1 MDVFL
6 VPVGADAYELYC
18 EHVDEEPDAPV
29 EEIPAGFW
37 ARLNPRYLFT
47 RLRARF
53 HQVLVE
59 AERERRHDQAAST
72 GDGWFHRMKRR
83 AMRWVAESIAE
94 QRLLWNLR
102 RHDEATLHH
111 PDDIPA
117 DAADAVCRKQLA
129 RDFEK
134 HRFWLAIDSVLMV
147 VSAAL
152 ILVPGPNVL
161 GYFFAFRVVGHFF
174 SVRGA
179 KNGLDRVA
187 WTKVPNPP
195 LTDLRR
201 ALSLEPTARLREAEA
216 VATRLRLDH
225 LATFFQ
231 RTAPSQ

>member
-6 VPVGADAYELYC
+6 VPVGVDAYELYC
-18 EHVDEEPDAPV
+18 EHVDEEPAPV
-29 EEIPAGFW
+29 EEVPAGFW
-37 ARLNPRYLFT
+37 ARLNPRYIFT

-59 AERERRHDQAAST
+59 AERERRRDHAANA
-72 GDGWFHRMKRR
+72 GDGWFGRMKRR

-102 RHDEATLHH
+102 RHDQATLHH
-111 PDDIPA
+111 PDDIA
-117 DAADAVCRKQLA
+117 AEAADVVRRKQLL

-147 VSAAL
+147 VSGAL

-179 KNGLDRVA
+179 KNGLDKVE
-187 WTKVPNPP
+187 WTKHPNPA

-231 RTAPSQ
+231 RTALSQ

>member
-6 VPVGADAYELYC
+6 VPVGVEAYELYC
-18 EHVDEEPDAPV
+18 EHVDDEPDAP
-29 EEIPAGFW
+29 EEIPAGLW
-37 ARLNPRYLFT
+37 ARLNPRYVFT
-47 RLRARF
+47 RLKARF

-59 AERERRHDQAAST
+59 AERERRRDHAANA
-72 GDGWFHRMKRR
+72 GDGWLVRMKRR
-83 AMRWVAESIAE
+83 AMRWVAENIAE

-102 RHDEATLHH
+102 RHDEAILHH
-111 PDDIPA
+111 PDDMPA
-117 DAADAVCRKQLA
+117 SVADVVCRKQLT

-134 HRFWLAIDSVLMV
+134 HRFWLAVDSVLMLA
-147 VSAAL
+147 SGAL
-152 ILVPGPNVL
+152 ILIPGPNVL
-161 GYFFAFRVVGHFF
+161 GYFFAFRVVGHLF
-174 SVRGA
+174 SIRGA

-187 WTKVPNPP
+187 WAKLPNPP

>member
-6 VPVGADAYELYC
+6 VPVGVDAYELYC
-18 EHVDEEPDAPV
+18 EHVDDEPDAPA

-37 ARLNPRYLFT
+37 ARLNPRYLYG

-59 AERERRHDQAAST
+59 AERERRRDHAANAT
-72 GDGWFHRMKRR
+72 DGWFARVKRR

-102 RHDEATLHH
+102 RHDQATLHH
-111 PDDIPA
+111 PDDMVP
-117 DAADAVCRKQLA
+117 DVAAAVCRKQLT

-134 HRFWLAIDSVLMV
+134 HRLWLGIDGVLML
-147 VSAAL
+147 VSGAL

-161 GYFFAFRVVGHFF
+161 GYFFAFRVVGHLF
-174 SVRGA
+174 SIRGA
-179 KNGLDRVA
+179 KNGLDRVD
-187 WTKVPNPP
+187 WIRVPNPP

-231 RTAPSQ
+231 RTALSQ